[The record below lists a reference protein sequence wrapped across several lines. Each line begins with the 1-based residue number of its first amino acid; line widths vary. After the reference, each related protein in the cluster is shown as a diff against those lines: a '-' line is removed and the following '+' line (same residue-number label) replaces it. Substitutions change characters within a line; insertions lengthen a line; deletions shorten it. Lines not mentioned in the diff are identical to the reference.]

1 MTGRTHD
8 LAAFTALNL
17 LFISQPLVNTT
28 FATAFVTVSANLIG
42 GLTPDI
48 DQATADLW
56 NRLPAGSI
64 IGRMI
69 TPLLGSHRMISHSIL
84 GIFLAGFLSYKGLHA
99 LGNIILVDMN
109 LVWIGFMVGFISHIA
124 IDIFTK
130 EGEPLLFPLPFRVGL
145 PPIRFLRIKTG
156 GIMEKSLVFPS
167 LMLLNGYLIYTHY
180 QKYLEFLK
188 LYIIK

>member
-8 LAAFTALNL
+8 LAAFTALNV

-56 NRLPAGSI
+56 NRFPAGSI

-84 GIFLAGFLSYKGLHA
+84 GIFIAGFLSYKGFQA
-99 LGNIILVDMN
+99 LGTILLVDMN
-109 LVWIGFMVGFISHIA
+109 LVWIGFMAGFISHIA
-124 IDIFTK
+124 IDILTK
-130 EGEPLLFPLPFRVGL
+130 EGEPLLFPLPFRIGF
-145 PPIRFLRIKTG
+145 PPFRFLRIKTG

-188 LYIIK
+188 IYIKK